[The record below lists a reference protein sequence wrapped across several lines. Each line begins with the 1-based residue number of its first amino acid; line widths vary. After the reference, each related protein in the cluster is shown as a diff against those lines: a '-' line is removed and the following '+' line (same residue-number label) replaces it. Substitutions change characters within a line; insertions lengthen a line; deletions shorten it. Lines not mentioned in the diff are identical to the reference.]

1 MNTAARTARLRRL
14 GIDVWTRRRP
24 RLETSPEET
33 SPEAV
38 PEPPRQPSAPLSA
51 PRPAGERRA
60 AKSKPRPVAP
70 PVPAAPAE
78 SFRIHCHRRGTVFL
92 AIGEDALPRRR
103 FLLDVAAA
111 ASGLAAADERP
122 LVFEWPQPG
131 AAADAHER
139 AFRAFFLRQMQRCTH
154 AVLAGARPATL
165 LGHAP
170 PETSGPLGSHFHI
183 AGQPLDGAGKKRLWQ
198 DLCEWLGQP

>member
-24 RLETSPEET
+24 RLGT
-33 SPEAV
+33 SPEAA
-38 PEPPRQPSAPLSA
+38 PEPPRQRSAPPSAPA
-51 PRPAGERRA
+51 PAGERT
-60 AKSKPRPVAP
+60 AKSKTRPVAPAAAP

-78 SFRIHCHRRGTVFL
+78 SFRIHCHRCGNVFL

-139 AFRAFFLRQMQRCTH
+139 AFRAFFLRQMQRCTR
-154 AVLAGARPATL
+154 ALLAGARPATL
-165 LGHAP
+165 LGHAL
-170 PETSGPLGSHFHI
+170 PEASGPLGSHFHI
-183 AGQPLDGAGKKRLWQ
+183 AGRPLDGAGKKRLWQ
-198 DLCEWLGQP
+198 DLCAWLGQP